1 MRAVADRVSMTLA
14 AVGRAASAAAA
25 GVGRRT
31 ATLWRRLQAGRRQ
44 GVPVV
49 MLVADRRTREALER
63 SLAGG
68 LRRLRLAVDLPAS
81 VAVTVVVQHVLLTEG
96 AGGRLAGCSE
106 LAQQADGGRA
116 VLIRLALQPEGR
128 RLTADELLAVLAE
141 QWLALAAQLDGGT
154 RVLVPLVVAALAE
167 PLPTTDAPTT
177 NAAAVQAPARDG
189 TRSPGGSGANGH
201 ARPAVKP

>member
-1 MRAVADRVSMTLA
+1 LA
-14 AVGRAASAAAA
+14 APRPRPERAY
-25 GVGRRT
+25 
-31 ATLWRRLQAGRRQ
+31 
-44 GVPVV
+44 
-49 MLVADRRTREALER
+49 RRTREALER

-68 LRRLRLAVDLPAS
+68 LRRLRRAVGLPAS
-81 VAVTVVVQHVLLTEG
+81 VAVTVVVQHALLTEG

-116 VLIRLALQPEGR
+116 VLIRLALQPEAR
-128 RLTADELLAVLAE
+128 HLTPDELLAVLAE

-167 PLPTTDAPTT
+167 PLPTTDAPATT
-177 NAAAVQAPARDG
+177 AATAQAPARDG
-189 TRSPGGSGANGH
+189 TRPPGGSVANGY